1 MSGINQS
8 SYCNVVGNTDI
19 GCKRKANEDWL
30 DYFECS
36 NGLVAVV
43 CDGMGGHVGGQVASR
58 TAVDAIRAFLQ
69 SRHYDDP
76 NAAIVAACNAANEA
90 ILQKASEQPELT
102 GMGST
107 CVMLIVRDGKVY
119 IGSIGDSRIYLVR
132 GHTIR
137 QLTKDQSYVQTLVDA
152 GKITKEEAE
161 RHPRKNEITNALGLE
176 RMQPATVFASPIEP
190 QAGDSFVLCSD
201 GLSGMVGDEEI
212 MRVVSNRA
220 GMSQQKRVQELIERA
235 KSHGGLDNITCQIVE
250 FSITPPQNSTDSA
263 GSKKKRTATYAAI
276 AIAAVVLIA
285 AVGFFFYKHF
295 GNEPKASGYVKEMRT
310 QDSTVVITGPGIKYK
325 DREIVFVMEYS
336 PTFNSTAIKVLS
348 EGKPVDTIAA
358 ESLKPQAI
366 KVEPAEGISTTE
378 SADSRTVRFATN
390 FDNED
395 VSVTFKK
402 GDSTFVYYYP
412 IMREEANA
420 DNGEDS
426 GGMAPMDD
434 THKKIKGEVVLFD
447 YSAITQKD
455 FEATITVDGSKDS
468 YAVSLIKGKGTN
480 TNSQIYSKFAPQE
493 TMENHGWYL
502 INSSKDSCGI
512 TIVAK
517 DIPRGDAEI
526 EIRLASLPDSIREA
540 FGDKFTIRVK
550 KK

>member
-58 TAVDAIRAFLQ
+58 TAVDAIRSFLQ

-76 NAAIVAACNAANEA
+76 NAAIVAACNAANET

-176 RMQPATVFASPIEP
+176 GMQPATVFASPIAP

-201 GLSGMVGDEEI
+201 GLSGMVGDDEI

-250 FSITPPQNSTDSA
+250 FSITPPQNGTDST
-263 GSKKKRTATYAAI
+263 GSKKKRTVTYAAM
-276 AIAAVVLIA
+276 AIAATALIA

-295 GNEPKASGYVKEMRT
+295 GNESKASRYVEKMMK
-310 QDSTVVITGPGIKYK
+310 QDSTVVVTGPGIKYK

-336 PTFNSTAIKVLS
+336 PTFNSTAIKVFS
-348 EGKPVDTIAA
+348 EGKPVDSIAA

-390 FDNED
+390 FDYED

-420 DNGEDS
+420 DNSEGSGETT
-426 GGMAPMDD
+426 P
-434 THKKIKGEVVLFD
+434 KGETNEKSKEWMELFGN
-447 YSAITQKD
+447 SAITQKD
-455 FEATITVDGSKDS
+455 FEATITVDSSKYS
-468 YAVSLIKGKGTN
+468 YVVNLIKGKGTN
-480 TNSQIYSKFAPQE
+480 TDSQIYSKFSPQE
-493 TMENHGWYL
+493 TMESHGWYL
-502 INSSKDSCGI
+502 IDSSGGNCKI
-512 TIVAK
+512 TINAK
-517 DIPRGDAEI
+517 SIPQGDAKI
-526 EIRLASLPDSIREA
+526 EIKLADLPDSIREA